1 MKAGRMN
8 QRVTIQRSK
17 LKPDALS
24 GNEVMWFDI
33 ATVWAEVKGIRG
45 REYFS
50 SQQTQSE
57 TTVRVWLRYFPDVTT
72 ADQLMFHYAGTD
84 GKYWDIKSIVT
95 DKAKGSME
103 MICVGAERDDN

>member
-57 TTVRVWLRYFPDVTT
+57 TTVRVWLRYFPDITT
-72 ADQLMFHYAGTD
+72 ADRLMFSYAGTD
-84 GKYWDIKSIVT
+84 GNHWDIKSIVA

-103 MICVGAERDDN
+103 IICEGVERD

>member
-33 ATVWAEVKGIRG
+33 AKVWAEVKGIRG

-50 SQQTQSE
+50 SQQTQNE
-57 TTVRVWLRYFPDVTT
+57 TTVRVWLRYFPDITT
-72 ADQLMFHYAGTD
+72 ADRLMFSYAGTD
-84 GKYWDIKSIVT
+84 GNHWDIKSIVA
-95 DKAKGSME
+95 DKAKGRME
-103 MICVGAERDDN
+103 IICEGVERD

>member
-72 ADQLMFHYAGTD
+72 ADQLMFHYAGMD
-84 GKYWDIKSIVT
+84 GKYWDIKSIVA